1 MKELSQS
8 QRVLHWVIISLIAAC
23 YMLPQLQYFIRI
35 QQLAVITFVYAIIF
49 IVREDIKSFIVLR
62 YSIPYILTMF
72 LVGYSLDFKYGLF
85 HPFLLMW
92 NIIFPAILC
101 SFVIRK
107 DDAILNKLIILTTII
122 LFLFVGYQTIG
133 QFADNNMIAR
143 MMTSGDTDEDY
154 KAEMMLLGVGGF
166 GLSYCAGIYLLISLI
181 LFKKFSITKIEAAIT
196 VLLLVVSIYLAYNSM
211 FTTLIIITTFT
222 ILFFFYINSNTAS
235 KKTLMIFLFLGL
247 VFLLPM
253 LLNLLSDLTADTP
266 VGDHFKELHNK
277 FYGANNIASER
288 DQYSVQSI
296 SAFIESPIW
305 GHNVSSGYYRYL
317 SNNSH
322 STFWSTIIQTG
333 LIGVIS
339 YFLCCLKAFKLNIA
353 DVDKDLYKQIYLP
366 IILYYAL
373 LSFFNPSDFYEI
385 SWAVFLIT
393 PLLFST
399 YPVKK

>member
-49 IVREDIKSFIVLR
+49 IVREDIKSFIVLK

-72 LVGYSLDFKYGLF
+72 LVGYSLDFKYG
-85 HPFLLMW
+85 
-92 NIIFPAILC
+92 IFPAILC

-181 LFKKFSITKIEAAIT
+181 LFKKFRITKIEAAIT

-222 ILFFFYINSNTAS
+222 ILFFFYINSNTAL

-366 IILYYAL
+366 IILYY
-373 LSFFNPSDFYEI
+373 PSDFYEI